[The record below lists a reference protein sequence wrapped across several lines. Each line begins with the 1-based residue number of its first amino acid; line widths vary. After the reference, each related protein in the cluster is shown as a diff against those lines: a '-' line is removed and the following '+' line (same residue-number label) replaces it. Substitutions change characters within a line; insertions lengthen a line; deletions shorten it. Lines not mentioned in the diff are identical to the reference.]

1 MYYLF
6 IRNKEKLE
14 KYKKK
19 LICVCENI
27 EKGKTPVFN
36 ELSCAKTN
44 LIECIPFNFIN
55 AFFLIL
61 GTVIFNKIQINELS
75 KIAMLMITNSVF
87 GAVANYL
94 FVRIKHTLRIN
105 LCKRLG
111 IEPNERVI
119 AAMESMEYQSV

>member
-36 ELSCAKTN
+36 ELSCA
-44 LIECIPFNFIN
+44 
-55 AFFLIL
+55 
-61 GTVIFNKIQINELS
+61 
-75 KIAMLMITNSVF
+75 
-87 GAVANYL
+87 
-94 FVRIKHTLRIN
+94 
-105 LCKRLG
+105 
-111 IEPNERVI
+111 
-119 AAMESMEYQSV
+119 

>member
-14 KYKKK
+14 KYKEK
-19 LICVCENI
+19 LTHVCENM

-36 ELSCAKTN
+36 ELSCAKTE

-61 GTVIFNKIQINELS
+61 GTVVFNKIKVNELS
-75 KIAMLMITNSVF
+75 KIAMLMITSSVF
-87 GAVANYL
+87 RAVANYI
-94 FVRIKHTLRIN
+94 FVRIKHVLRIS

-111 IEPNERVI
+111 LESNERII
-119 AAMESMEYQSV
+119 AAMESLEYQSV